1 MKREWVRITISV
13 RRSTAN
19 RVLRVKRDYNLTYEE
34 LFKEYVRLKSMV
46 EPTKK
51 QPTILRPIIRER
63 NSFIK

>member
-51 QPTILRPIIRER
+51 PILKPTIRER
-63 NSFIK
+63 NSLIK

>member
-1 MKREWVRITISV
+1 MMKRGWVRITISV

-34 LFKEYVRLKSMV
+34 LFKEYVRLKTMV
-46 EPTKK
+46 EPKK
-51 QPTILRPIIRER
+51 PTILRPIRER

>member
-1 MKREWVRITISV
+1 MKRKWVRITISV

-51 QPTILRPIIRER
+51 QPTILKPIRER